1 MKEKII
7 KFKLPE
13 SIEFPQVIFE
23 DAKSLEGVKKAIADS
38 GFIAVQQKDVIAN
51 RIMDTEEISEIR
63 AEYGEIAETDLPSL
77 HEELGALEAKY
88 KADKKILEGQ
98 ISALNTKFKDLV
110 GFAKRGIR
118 DFDLDYEK
126 TFCISVMK
134 HYLFYTW
141 VNGRFELAL
150 VQEIPNH
157 KGLDIFNSIEKNKEV
172 FESLGYELP
181 EIKIEDSR
189 TNLRRFTHNDSN
201 YEVWEENG
209 IINVKIYW
217 KEGFHDEATDDIV
230 EIDHTE
236 IVKYVSDNYPYADI
250 DPYFNEQTE
259 ASERETDEIPEE
271 PEE

>member
-1 MKEKII
+1 MEKEI
-7 KFKLPE
+7 KFRLPDE
-13 SIEFPQVIFE
+13 LKFPQFLFE
-23 DAKSLEGVKKAIADS
+23 DKKSLDAIKEELAS
-38 GFIAVQQKDVIAN
+38 VGFIALQQKDVIAN
-51 RIMDTEEISEIR
+51 RVMDTEEISEIR
-63 AEYGEIAETDLPSL
+63 AEYGDIAETDLPSL
-77 HEELGALEAKY
+77 YEEMGALEAKY
-88 KADKKILEGQ
+88 KADKKTLEGQ

-110 GFAKRGIR
+110 SFAKRGIR
-118 DFDLDYEK
+118 DYNLDYEK

-141 VNGRFELAL
+141 VNGRFELAM

-172 FESLGYELP
+172 FESLGYTLP

-189 TNLRRFTHNDSN
+189 TNLRRFSKDESL

-209 IINVKIYW
+209 IINVRIYR
-217 KEGFHDEATDDIV
+217 KEDIEDESTGDIV
-230 EIDHTE
+230 EINRTE
-236 IVKYVSDNYPYADI
+236 IGKYARENYPYKDI

-259 ASERETDEIPEE
+259 TSEGETDEIPEE

>member
-1 MKEKII
+1 MEEKII

-23 DAKSLEGVKKAIADS
+23 DKKSLEGVKKAISES
-38 GFIAVQQKDVIAN
+38 GFIAVQQKDIIAN
-51 RIMDTEEISEIR
+51 RVMDVEELSDIR

-77 HEELGALEAKY
+77 YEESSALKAKY
-88 KADKKILEGQ
+88 EAEKKTLEGQ

-110 GFAKRGIR
+110 SFAKRGIR
-118 DFDLDYEK
+118 DFNLDYEK

-141 VNGRFELAL
+141 INGRFELAL

-157 KGLDIFNSIEKNKEV
+157 KGLDIFNSVEKNKEV
-172 FESLGYELP
+172 FESLGYTLP
-181 EIKIEDSR
+181 EITIEDER
-189 TNLRRFTHNDSN
+189 KNLRRFSHNDSN

-209 IINVKIYW
+209 IIHVRIYW
-217 KEGFHDEATDDIV
+217 KEGILDEVTNEVTTLDR
-230 EIDHTE
+230 TE
-236 IVKYVSDNYPYADI
+236 IGKYANESYPYADI
-250 DPYFNEQTE
+250 DPYFNEQVE
-259 ASERETDEIPEE
+259 ASEGQTDEIPEE